1 MKAGKHTSEYRLAK
15 VTKWIN
21 IVALAAGGIMTA
33 IDPETYVYAI
43 LAGIVAGAN
52 AWVSA
57 TYTKARRDVKTDEI
71 RAGVAT

>member
-15 VTKWIN
+15 VTKWVN
-21 IVALAAGGIMTA
+21 VLAAAAGGIMTA
-33 IDPETYVYAI
+33 IDPETQAYAI
-43 LAGIVAGAN
+43 LAGLVVGAN

>member
-15 VTKWIN
+15 VTKWVN
-21 IVALAAGGIMTA
+21 IVVAGAGGIMTA
-33 IDPETYVYAI
+33 IDPETPAYAI
-43 LAGIVAGAN
+43 LAGIVAGSG

-57 TYTKARRDVKTDEI
+57 TYTKARRDVKAEEI